1 MSGENFTIFCNL
13 TVPERL
19 STLPA
24 VLWYESG
31 NFDPLNGN
39 GDKSIVVGNKIFIRP
54 MLQTSFVIASFMF
67 APLRAA
73 DAQSYH
79 CLAIF
84 NHPIFR
90 FATSPTKS
98 IIATSELSDF
108 KSLVTKTV
116 HKSCSHDTYT
126 FTFRAVI

>member
-19 STLPA
+19 STLPN

-39 GDKSIVVGNKIFIRP
+39 GDQSIVIGNKVFIRS

-67 APLRAA
+67 APLRAS

-79 CLAIF
+79 CSGLF
-84 NHPIFR
+84 NHPIIH

-98 IIATSELSDF
+98 VIATSELSDF

-116 HKSCSHDTYT
+116 HKVC
-126 FTFRAVI
+126 